1 MTEYD
6 AIFGRAADGQASALS
21 AEGLERRAA
30 MRDQLMGAV
39 VSRRRRRTATRWGS
53 ALAAAVVLVSLA
65 WPRAVVLP
73 DPGLEIADAEA
84 PAAMTDYREVRDD
97 ADVLARYG
105 VAQSEPELAVFVD
118 DAELLELL
126 EGANRATGII
136 RSGDRCVLTRDV
148 TDPIGE

>member
-30 MRDQLMGAV
+30 MRDSLMGAV

-73 DPGLEIADAEA
+73 DPGLEIADAEV
-84 PAAMTDYREVRDD
+84 PAAFRDVKLERTRPRSRRMPSSPV
-97 ADVLARYG
+97 ATIVFASVLAVILGWALLDEALRLQIWG
-105 VAQSEPELAVFVD
+105 ALALVLAGIWLV
-118 DAELLELL
+118 
-126 EGANRATGII
+126 NR
-136 RSGDRCVLTRDV
+136 R
-148 TDPIGE
+148 